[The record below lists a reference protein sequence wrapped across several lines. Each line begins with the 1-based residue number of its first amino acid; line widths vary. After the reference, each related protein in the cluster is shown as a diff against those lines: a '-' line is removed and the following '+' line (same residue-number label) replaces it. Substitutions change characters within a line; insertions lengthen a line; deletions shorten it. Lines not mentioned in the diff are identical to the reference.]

1 MSLLSLFRSRLVA
14 IAGTILLFALV
25 FVVALLLNGFPYL
38 PWNDWR
44 AFVGIAVFFGVLGA
58 FYGTI
63 VALDRESGMA
73 KEDRPL
79 LRTVLCGALAAA
91 AVMLVQAWPPHTFD
105 PLGPVTGFVIGAF
118 LGWLGWVWAK
128 YIDF

>member
-1 MSLLSLFRSRLVA
+1 MNLRALFRGRWVA
-14 IAGTILLFALV
+14 IAGTILFFALV
-25 FVVALLLNGFPYL
+25 FVVALLLNGLSYL
-38 PWNDWR
+38 PWSDWR
-44 AFVGIAVFFGVLGA
+44 PVVGVALFVGVLGV

-79 LRTVLCGALAAA
+79 LRTALCGVPG
-91 AVMLVQAWPPHTFD
+91 AVAVLMVQAWPPHTFD
-105 PLGPVTGFVIGAF
+105 PLGPVTGFHIGAF
-118 LGWLGWVWAK
+118 LGWLGWAWAK